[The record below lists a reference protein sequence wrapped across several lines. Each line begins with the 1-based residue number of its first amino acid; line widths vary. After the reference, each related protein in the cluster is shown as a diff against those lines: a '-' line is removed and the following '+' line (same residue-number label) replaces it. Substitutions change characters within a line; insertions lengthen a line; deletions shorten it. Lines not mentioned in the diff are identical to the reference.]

1 MRETKRCGSCRA
13 VAALDEL
20 TWVKMLPG
28 KCFVLACPSCAK
40 IAASVNAAIEQQ
52 REDDAR
58 ERTKG

>member
-1 MRETKRCGSCRA
+1 MRETKRCEGCRA
-13 VAALDEL
+13 VVALDEL
-20 TWVKMLPG
+20 TWVKMLPSR
-28 KCFVLACPSCAK
+28 CFMLVCSSCAK